1 MGLLEEAGIRVPKY
15 RMVET
20 ADQAYQVA
28 ASQGSLFY
36 KFILMI
42 YHILIHLELGNDL
55 VIKAQILAGGRG
67 KGTFETGLKGGV
79 KMTYS

>member
-28 ASQGSLFY
+28 ASQGSFFY
-36 KFILMI
+36 KCIPII

-55 VIKAQILAGGRG
+55 VIKAQVLAGGRG